1 MRTPLVYVNCT
12 DECCCSYIS
21 PHLYGIFPFMEQKKD
36 DKGRVYLSRHRWRVN
51 LPRCKRLTPAP
62 SWSAPRCWPGHT
74 EAYLVVNWKHH
85 WYSKE
90 GLLTYM
96 EYNSNIVQIFFWKA
110 ITIFSG
116 KLRNK
121 WTRFTN
127 ISFQL
132 QKKYFL
138 NFDKGSRQKKTRI
151 FYGQADRK
159 GWPPPLR
166 PAVLCFFLR
175 CTFDFCFWLYMIWN
189 KCWQKKC
196 FLTLCMTLW
205 LCEDEHFK

>member
-1 MRTPLVYVNCT
+1 MRTSWVCANCT
-12 DECCCSYIS
+12 DECCFSYIS
-21 PHLYGIFPFMEQKKD
+21 PHLYSIFPFMEQKKD

-127 ISFQL
+127 ISFWL

-138 NFDKGSRQKKTRI
+138 NFDNIAKKFWNIALHCCHPSTHI
-151 FYGQADRK
+151 YLLENIAGLMK
-159 GWPPPLR
+159 H
-166 PAVLCFFLR
+166 FLQISKQ
-175 CTFDFCFWLYMIWN
+175 LI
-189 KCWQKKC
+189 
-196 FLTLCMTLW
+196 
-205 LCEDEHFK
+205 